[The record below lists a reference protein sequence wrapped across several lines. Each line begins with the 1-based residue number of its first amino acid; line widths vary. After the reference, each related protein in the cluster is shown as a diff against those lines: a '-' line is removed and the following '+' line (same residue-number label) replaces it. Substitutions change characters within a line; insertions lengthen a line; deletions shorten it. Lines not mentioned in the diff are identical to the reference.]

1 MSQSQSNESSSEP
14 LHGLRRAL
22 MALFKVLLV
31 AFLVLGSVLVLAQFF
46 GVIVGNSGIVTGIVD
61 MLALPTTVI
70 ASVAGVLG
78 FAMSYV
84 FHWKSSD

>member
-1 MSQSQSNESSSEP
+1 MPQSESNASSEP

-31 AFLVLGSVLVLAQFF
+31 AFLVLGSVLVIVQLI
-46 GVIVGNSGIVTGIVD
+46 GVIIGGSSLVVGVVD
-61 MLALPTTVI
+61 ALALPTTVA
-70 ASVAGVLG
+70 ASAAGLLG
-78 FAMSYV
+78 FAMSYI

>member
-14 LHGLRRAL
+14 LHGLRRVL

-31 AFLVLGSVLVLAQFF
+31 AFLALGSVLVLVQLF
-46 GVIVGNSGIVTGIVD
+46 GVIVGGSSIVTGVVD
-61 MLALPTTVI
+61 VLALPTTVI
-70 ASVAGVLG
+70 ASIAGILG